1 MIFTSTTLNDA
12 WIIDLEKRGDER
24 GFFAR
29 SMCKSE
35 FDTHGLLSTFVQQN
49 TSVSAEKGT
58 VRGMHFQHGD
68 AVEAKLVRC
77 VKGAIVD
84 VIVDLRSDSPSFMQ
98 HQAFELSA
106 TNYRQLYVP
115 PGFAHSFQ
123 SITDD
128 VEVSY
133 LVSAPYT
140 PAAEF
145 GLRYSDPRLGIAWPL
160 PVSSISAKDAV
171 WPLLE
176 TDSPAFF

>member
-1 MIFTSTTLNDA
+1 MIFTPTTLKDA
-12 WIIDLEKRGDER
+12 WVIDLEKRGDER

-29 SMCKSE
+29 TMCKSE
-35 FDTHGLLSTFVQQN
+35 FNAHGLLSNFVQQN
-49 TSVSAEKGT
+49 TSVSADKGT
-58 VRGMHFQHGD
+58 VRGMHFQRGD

-84 VIVDLRSDSPSFMQ
+84 IIVDLRADSESFMK
-98 HQAFELSA
+98 HEAFELTA

-123 SITDD
+123 SLTDD

-145 GLRYSDPRLGIAWPL
+145 GLRYSDPRLAIAWPL
-160 PVSSISAKDAV
+160 PVSNISAKDDA

-176 TDSPAFF
+176 TDTPSFF

>member
-49 TSVSAEKGT
+49 TSVSADKGT

-84 VIVDLRSDSPSFMQ
+84 IIVDLRSDSPSFMQ

>member
-84 VIVDLRSDSPSFMQ
+84 IIVDLRSDSPSFMQ

>member
-1 MIFTSTTLNDA
+1 MIFTPTTLKDA
-12 WIIDLEKRGDER
+12 WLIDVEKRGDER

-29 SMCKSE
+29 TMCKAE
-35 FDTHGLLSTFVQQN
+35 FDAHGLLSTFVQQN
-49 TSVSAEKGT
+49 TSVSADKGT
-58 VRGMHFQHGD
+58 VRGMHFQRGD

-84 VIVDLRSDSPSFMQ
+84 IVVDLRADSHSFMK

-123 SITDD
+123 SLTDD

-145 GLRYSDPRLGIAWPL
+145 GLRWSDPRLGIAWPL
-160 PVSSISAKDAV
+160 AVGSISAKDAA
-171 WPLLE
+171 WPLLA
-176 TDSPAFF
+176 TDTPSFF